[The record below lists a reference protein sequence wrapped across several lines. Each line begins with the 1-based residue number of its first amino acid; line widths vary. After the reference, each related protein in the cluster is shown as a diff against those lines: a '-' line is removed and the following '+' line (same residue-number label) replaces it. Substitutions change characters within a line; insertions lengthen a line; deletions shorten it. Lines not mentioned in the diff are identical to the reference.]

1 VVYRID
7 SASPLT
13 ELTEQEW
20 LIEKKYHAGTG
31 SPERY
36 ALGRYLVTG
45 VPITELFV
53 YPEATS
59 STILYFT
66 WESYPLIMTSIS
78 DVVEWPDNRKWLLF
92 EALKK
97 RLAEE
102 DRDMRGAVL
111 YGSEFMQM
119 IGRAFAGGRLSNRPV
134 IAQTYRGNIT
144 LRNCNKV
151 IIS

>member
-1 VVYRID
+1 M
-7 SASPLT
+7 T
-13 ELTEQEW
+13 
-20 LIEKKYHAGTG
+20 
-31 SPERY
+31 
-36 ALGRYLVTG
+36 
-45 VPITELFV
+45 
-53 YPEATS
+53 AT
-59 STILYFT
+59 T
-66 WESYPLIMTSIS
+66 

-119 IGRAFAGGRLSNRPV
+119 VGRAFSGGRLSNRPV
-134 IAQTYRGNIT
+134 MVQPYQGRVT

-151 IIS
+151 ITS